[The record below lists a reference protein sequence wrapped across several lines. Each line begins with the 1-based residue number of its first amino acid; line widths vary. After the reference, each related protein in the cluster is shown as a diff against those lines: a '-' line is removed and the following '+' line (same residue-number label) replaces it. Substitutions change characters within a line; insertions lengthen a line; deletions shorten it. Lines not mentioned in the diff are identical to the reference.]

1 MSSLVA
7 LKLKKWPTLGCV
19 VTLASALHTGANAG
33 GRTDCEPA
41 CGPIKSAP
49 APTPQPQQS
58 RATQNLQNLG
68 NTLQGISEALRQ
80 SRRVVDDDEINE
92 DEDAASLR
100 RENER
105 NARLNAQRN
114 AERSRAER
122 RQRDQ
127 EQARRNQEQAS
138 RNQEQARRNQEQAV
152 RDQEAQ
158 LQRQR
163 AEQLAESNRLQ
174 RLVEEKREQL
184 RIAEA
189 AERDRKYRASLVNP
203 WEAPT
208 KVAKADDGT
217 PFK

>member
-122 RQRDQ
+122 QQRDQ
-127 EQARRNQEQAS
+127 DQARRNQEQAM
-138 RNQEQARRNQEQAV
+138 RN
-152 RDQEAQ
+152 QEAQ

-163 AEQLAESNRLQ
+163 SDQLADSNRLQ

-208 KVAKADDGT
+208 KVAKADDGN